1 MTTIRATLVITLAFL
16 ASPCIGAD
24 AMRTTLPPLGAVV
37 FTGTSAYAPPQL
49 FPTYSGHLGNT
60 ISRDC
65 ARAIATSL
73 SDLYVRDGYVRPELT
88 VDDSLAASGVL
99 RVNVFEARV
108 SRVVF
113 EGERGEHG
121 GHMDRIAARL
131 TAAVPLRG
139 DDVAAALRDMRAIPG
154 IEVSASTRRDESVRN
169 AYELVVA
176 TSFSRI
182 DGSVRVNNRGTD
194 EVGPA
199 FMLGQVMANDLLGRR
214 ERLGVVFAAAADPDE
229 YLGGGLMADVPLGTG
244 GARANLLLFRSRS
257 APTEEPVEL
266 DYRYV
271 RERVVLRA
279 THPLVAATTR
289 TLNLSGGIEADDLA
303 ISRDGTRMR
312 DDRLRI
318 LEAALRGAMRAA
330 GSMQYSGGLVLRK
343 GLAGLGAGLDATDL
357 VDDPRRADFLL
368 AQLQGTALRRFAGKW
383 TARIDAF
390 AQYSGHVLPDSE
402 RFKIGGDRLGRGF
415 EVAEIAGDRGIGGKA
430 ELRRDLFDA
439 RGFMGRLSTYGFY
452 DIGTAWK
459 RNVPGRE
466 AAATTGLGLGMSGAQ
481 LTGYVEVAK
490 PLSGPDIE
498 GKRTASVFA
507 ELSWRF

>member
-1 MTTIRATLVITLAFL
+1 MTTIRATLVITLAL
-16 ASPCIGAD
+16 LSSPCIGAG
-24 AMRTTLPPLGAVV
+24 ATRAALPPLGAVV

-49 FPTYSGHLGNT
+49 FTTYSGHLGNT

-73 SDLYVRDGYVRPELT
+73 SQLYVRDGYIRPELT

-108 SRVVF
+108 TRVVF

-121 GHMDRIAARL
+121 GQMDRIAARL
-131 TAAVPLRG
+131 TAAVPLRS
-139 DDVAAALRDMRAIPG
+139 DDIAAALRDMRSVPG
-154 IEVSASTRRDESVRN
+154 VEVTASTRRDAAARN
-169 AYELVVA
+169 GYELVVA
-176 TSFSRI
+176 TRFSRI

-194 EVGPA
+194 EVGPG
-199 FMLGQVMANDLLGRR
+199 FMLGQVVANDLFGRQ
-214 ERLGVVFAAAADPDE
+214 ERLGVIFAAAIDPSE
-229 YLGGGLMADVPLGTG
+229 YLGGGLTADVRLGDG
-244 GARANLLLFRSRS
+244 GSRANLMLFRSRS
-257 APTEEPVEL
+257 APSELPVDL

-271 RERVVLRA
+271 RERAVLRA
-279 THPLVAATTR
+279 TRPLVATAVR
-289 TLNLSGGIEADDLA
+289 SLNLTGGLEADELT
-303 ISRDGTRMR
+303 ITREEQQIR
-312 DDRLRI
+312 ADRLRI
-318 LEAALRGAMRAA
+318 LEASLRGAMRAA
-330 GSMQYSGGLVLRK
+330 GNMEYSAGLTLRK
-343 GLAGLGAGLDATDL
+343 GLQALGAGLDAADL
-357 VDDPRRADFLL
+357 AIDARRADFLL
-368 AQLQGTALRRFAGKW
+368 AQLQGTALHRFGGKW

-415 EVAEIAGDRGIGGKA
+415 EVAEIAGDRGLGGKV
-430 ELRRDLFDA
+430 ELRRDLLAA

-459 RNVPGRE
+459 QNVPGRD
-466 AAATTGLGLGMSGAQ
+466 AAATTGLGLGMTGAQ

-498 GKRTASVFA
+498 GRRAATVFA